1 MKKKRKALR
10 DEEVEDVASKST
22 KKSHKKKRKFNQND
36 NKDSSSLSIDVSS
49 IPTSDTK
56 AKKREKKD
64 KKKKKKRRKVSV
76 DANLSPPMIL
86 NNDDTKR
93 FFPFE
98 YQYILAPMVGAS
110 ELAFR
115 LLCRKYGAQLCYTP
129 MMVASR
135 FATDPAYR
143 ETEFQ
148 TIPQD
153 RPLVCHFCANDPQD
167 FAQAARIAQPF
178 CDAIDLNL
186 GCPQRTAFIGHY
198 GSYLLNDQDRKLVL
212 DIVRAGSQAVS
223 IPIFCKIRLLDT
235 VEETIMLCQQLREAG
250 ASLIAIHARY
260 RASYERNG
268 PGGCGFIEFYIITD
282 LVLTNAVAPFN
293 IICIHD

>member
-1 MKKKRKALR
+1 
-10 DEEVEDVASKST
+10 
-22 KKSHKKKRKFNQND
+22 
-36 NKDSSSLSIDVSS
+36 
-49 IPTSDTK
+49 
-56 AKKREKKD
+56 
-64 KKKKKKRRKVSV
+64 
-76 DANLSPPMIL
+76 
-86 NNDDTKR
+86 
-93 FFPFE
+93 
-98 YQYILAPMVGAS
+98 MVGAS

-129 MMVASR
+129 MMVASQ
-135 FATDPAYR
+135 FASDPSYR
-143 ETEFQ
+143 QAEFQ

-167 FAQAARIAQPF
+167 FAQAARIAEPF

-186 GCPQRTAFIGHY
+186 GCPQRTAYVGHY
-198 GSYLLNDQDRKLVL
+198 GSYLLNLEDRALVL

-235 VEETIMLCQQLREAG
+235 LQETIQLCQQLREAG

-268 PGGCGFIEFYIITD
+268 PGNIMHSFIIDVPLFISLYS
-282 LVLTNAVAPFN
+282 
-293 IICIHD
+293 